1 VKDENGQ
8 STECDGKSTVERL
21 AEKLL
26 DSEDDNEILD
36 SQTREW
42 IDSLEVLSKIEV
54 AFGTEELHA
63 KTILDV
69 GTDCV
74 KPIYI
79 ALKFK
84 PDKIIGISED
94 LPDMASDLEKNSR
107 LFIKETKVRFHD
119 CSFFDKEALRNILSE
134 EKIDQFDFILLSKT
148 LHHLRTGECIA
159 KERNDKHEHQKNETE
174 KCCIYGFEEQKIFEE
189 LLELGK
195 RVIVS
200 EWIIPQEKDDDKV
213 RGRGGY
219 FTANEMR
226 RIFENLSGKYK
237 IEFIFPERFHLNK
250 EELNKVEPMLRR
262 IDYIC
267 FYLERLA

>member
-1 VKDENGQ
+1 VKDENEQ
-8 STECDGKSTVERL
+8 STECDSNGLVEKL

-26 DSEDDNEILD
+26 DSEDEIEILD
-36 SQTREW
+36 GQTREW
-42 IDSLEVLSKIEV
+42 IDALEALSKIEV
-54 AFGTEELHA
+54 AFGTKELHA

-94 LPDMASDLEKNSR
+94 LPDMASDLENNSR
-107 LFIKETKVRFHD
+107 LFIETKIRFCN
-119 CSFFDKEALRNILSE
+119 CSFFDKETLRNILSE
-134 EKIDQFDFILLSKT
+134 EKIHQFDFILLSKT

-159 KERNDKHEHQKNETE
+159 KERNDKHEHQKDETE
-174 KCCIYGFEEQKIFEE
+174 KCCIYRFEEQRIFEE

-195 RVIVS
+195 RVIVY
-200 EWIIPQEKDDDKV
+200 EWLIPQYKDDDKV

-219 FTANEMR
+219 FTTSELR
-226 RIFENLSGKYK
+226 KILENLSGKYK
-237 IEFIFPERFHLNK
+237 IEFIFPERFHLDK

-262 IDYIC
+262 INYIC
-267 FYLERLA
+267 LYLEKLA